1 MSGGG
6 AKIISAE
13 DTAEQQRAA
22 FLTALNNAEVATDYI
37 SELASDEITR
47 RLGRKLN
54 QGEQENLESCVKELS
69 SLSARFKQLVESGLN
84 ELNNSAL
91 KPEVKAWDPNEFL
104 NFFLTND
111 FVKFLLNIKFIRDLR
126 LIIN

>member
-91 KPEVKAWDPNEFL
+91 KPEVKAWDPNEFQ
-104 NFFLTND
+104 NFFD
-111 FVKFLLNIKFIRDLR
+111 Q
-126 LIIN
+126 

>member
-37 SELASDEITR
+37 AELASDEITR

-54 QGEQENLESCVKELS
+54 QGETENLESCVKELS

-91 KPEVKAWDPNEFL
+91 KPEVKAGI
-104 NFFLTND
+104 TN
-111 FVKFLLNIKFIRDLR
+111 
-126 LIIN
+126 